1 MGVGHTRLRPVGQRR
16 AHDRV
21 PTPADPSQTHAEAIA
36 WARKGCS
43 VKISSDWPLLESQIF
58 GLCVREKGYGSVQFA
73 PQQGQEP
80 LGTFNLTGLTEMVL
94 AGISF

>member
-1 MGVGHTRLRPVGQRR
+1 MN
-16 AHDRV
+16 

-80 LGTFNLTGLTEMVL
+80 LGTFNLTVSPHDYRWGSGLHSSKS
-94 AGISF
+94 ASNNRADRA